1 MDILLRRRSFWRAL
15 SRHAILA
22 LASVTSF
29 MSSLDVSIVNV
40 AIPAISKTF
49 EASFTAIIFIPTVY
63 LLALAIFQPVF
74 GRMGDRKGMKRV
86 FISGLVVFTIGSF
99 FSGLSD
105 GVVELLAF
113 RIVQGAGAAAVV
125 ATSLALIIN
134 AYSASERGRMVG
146 INLGFVYGGLAMG
159 PPIGGFLVQLLGWR
173 SIFYVNV
180 PIGVATVALA
190 SVYLVRETA
199 SPSSSEFDLK
209 GALALAAFLSAG
221 LVLLSGVALGGTTTV
236 LMAIVCIASFA
247 AFVYLE
253 KHTKFPLLD
262 LDLFTH
268 NRLFAAGNATSL
280 MNYLTSAGT
289 LLLISIYVQLILGY
303 SPEEA
308 GLVLLA
314 QPVVMAVTAVAAGD
328 LSDRFSARILSSL
341 GMILRVLA
349 FFLLSLLGLRSS
361 ELEILL
367 PLMLL
372 GAGHALFSSPN
383 TNSVMSSV
391 PASQLGIASG
401 AMGTIRSTAQSLGVA
416 VMGGVVAADLPMGAF
431 AALNEGTV
439 VASGSIGQLYV
450 FGMQRAFLL
459 AAGISAIGIVTSL
472 VRGKEARSSHNP
484 AESS

>member
-1 MDILLRRRSFWRAL
+1 MA
-15 SRHAILA
+15 
-22 LASVTSF
+22 
-29 MSSLDVSIVNV
+29 SLDASIVNV
-40 AIPAISKTF
+40 AIPAISKSLS
-49 EASFTAIIFIPTVY
+49 ASFTAIIFIPTVY

-74 GRMGDRKGMKRV
+74 GRMGDRRGMRRV
-86 FISGLVVFTIGSF
+86 FISGLAVFTVGSF
-99 FSGLSD
+99 FSGLSG

-113 RIVQGAGAAAVV
+113 RIVQGAGGAAMV
-125 ATSLALIIN
+125 ATSLALIVN
-134 AYSASERGRMVG
+134 AYPVAERGRMVG

-180 PIGVATVALA
+180 PIGVATLALA
-190 SVYLVRETA
+190 SAYLAKETV
-199 SPSSSEFDLK
+199 SRSSFGFDLK
-209 GALALAAFLSAG
+209 GTLALAVFLGAG
-221 LVLLSGVALGGTTTV
+221 LVLLSGAAPGAATTA
-236 LMAIVCIASFA
+236 LMAIFCIASFV

-253 KHTKFPLLD
+253 KRAKSPLLD
-262 LDLFTH
+262 LSLFTH

-289 LLLISIYVQLILGY
+289 LLLISIYLQLILGY

-314 QPVVMAVTAVAAGD
+314 QPLVMAVTAVAAGD

-341 GMILRVLA
+341 GMVLRVLA

-367 PLMLL
+367 PFMLL

-401 AMGTIRSTAQSLGVA
+401 AMGTVRSAAQSLGVA
-416 VMGGVVAADLPMGAF
+416 VMGGVVAAALPVGAF
-431 AALNEGTV
+431 AALNEGTAV
-439 VASGSIGQLYV
+439 VSGNIGQLYV
-450 FGMQRAFLL
+450 LGMQRAFLL
-459 AAGISAIGIVTSL
+459 AAGISAVGIVTSL
-472 VRGKEARSSHNP
+472 VRGKEARPSHDPAGSS
-484 AESS
+484 

>member
-1 MDILLRRRSFWRAL
+1 M
-15 SRHAILA
+15 SRNAVLA
-22 LASVTSF
+22 LASVASF
-29 MSSLDVSIVNV
+29 MASLDASIVNV
-40 AIPAISKTF
+40 AIPAISKAF
-49 EASFTAIIFIPTVY
+49 AASFTAIIFIPTVY

-74 GRMGDRKGMKRV
+74 GRMGDRRGMRRV
-86 FISGLVVFTIGSF
+86 FISGLVVFTVGSF
-99 FSGLSD
+99 FSGLSG

-113 RIVQGAGAAAVV
+113 RIVQGAGGAAMV
-125 ATSLALIIN
+125 ATSLALIVN
-134 AYSASERGRMVG
+134 AYPVAERGRMVG

-180 PIGVATVALA
+180 PIGVAAVALA
-190 SVYLVRETA
+190 SAYLAKETA
-199 SPSSSEFDLK
+199 SRSSFGFDLE
-209 GALALAAFLSAG
+209 GTLALAVFLSAG
-221 LVLLSGVALGGTTTV
+221 LVLLSGAAPGAAATA
-236 LMAIVCIASFA
+236 LMAVVCVAAFV

-253 KHTKFPLLD
+253 RRARSPLLD
-262 LDLFTH
+262 LSLFTH

-289 LLLISIYVQLILGY
+289 LLLISIYLQLILGY
-303 SPEEA
+303 SPVEA

-314 QPVVMAVTAVAAGD
+314 QPLVMAVTAVAAGD

-341 GMILRVLA
+341 GMVLRVLA

-367 PLMLL
+367 PFMLL

-401 AMGTIRSTAQSLGVA
+401 AMGTVRSAAQSLGVA
-416 VMGGVVAADLPMGAF
+416 VMGGVVAAALPVGAF
-431 AALNEGTV
+431 AALNEGTAIV
-439 VASGSIGQLYV
+439 SGNIGQLYV
-450 FGMQRAFLL
+450 LGMQRAFLL
-459 AAGISAIGIVTSL
+459 AAGISAAGIVTSL
-472 VRGKEARSSHNP
+472 VRGKEARPSHGPAGSS
-484 AESS
+484 

>member
-1 MDILLRRRSFWRAL
+1 MA
-15 SRHAILA
+15 
-22 LASVTSF
+22 
-29 MSSLDVSIVNV
+29 SLDASIVNV
-40 AIPAISKTF
+40 AIPAISKSLS
-49 EASFTAIIFIPTVY
+49 ASFTAIIFIPTVY

-74 GRMGDRKGMKRV
+74 GRMGDRRGMRRV
-86 FISGLVVFTIGSF
+86 FISGLAVFTVGSF
-99 FSGLSD
+99 FSGLSG

-113 RIVQGAGAAAVV
+113 RIVQGAGGAAMI
-125 ATSLALIIN
+125 ATSLALIVN
-134 AYSASERGRMVG
+134 AYPVAERGRMVG

-180 PIGVATVALA
+180 PIGVAAVALA
-190 SVYLVRETA
+190 SAYLAKETA
-199 SPSSSEFDLK
+199 SRSSFGFDLK
-209 GALALAAFLSAG
+209 GTLALAVFLSAG
-221 LVLLSGVALGGTTTV
+221 LVLLSGAAPGAATTA
-236 LMAIVCIASFA
+236 LMAVVCVASFV

-253 KHTKFPLLD
+253 RRARSPLLD
-262 LDLFTH
+262 LSLFTH

-289 LLLISIYVQLILGY
+289 LLLVSIYLQLILGY

-314 QPVVMAVTAVAAGD
+314 QPLVMAVTAVAAGD

-341 GMILRVLA
+341 GMVLRVLA

-367 PLMLL
+367 PFMLL

-391 PASQLGIASG
+391 PPSQLGIASG
-401 AMGTIRSTAQSLGVA
+401 AMGTVRSAAQSLGVA
-416 VMGGVVAADLPMGAF
+416 VMGGVVAAALPVGAF
-431 AALNEGTV
+431 AALNEGTAV
-439 VASGSIGQLYV
+439 VSGNIGQLYV
-450 FGMQRAFLL
+450 LGMQRAFLL
-459 AAGISAIGIVTSL
+459 AAGISAAGIVTSL
-472 VRGKEARSSHNP
+472 VRGKEARRSHGS
-484 AESS
+484 AGS